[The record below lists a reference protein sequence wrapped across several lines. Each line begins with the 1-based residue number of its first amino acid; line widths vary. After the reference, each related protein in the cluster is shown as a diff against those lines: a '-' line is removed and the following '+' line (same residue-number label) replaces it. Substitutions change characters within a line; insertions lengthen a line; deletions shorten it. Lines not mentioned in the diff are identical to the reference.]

1 MGKKY
6 LASVAN
12 VELFAKENGNLVHWA
27 SAKTLTDSAFGFT
40 LSMEETFSTR
50 LRTVASSIFS
60 F

>member
-12 VELFAKENGNLVHWA
+12 VELFAKENGKLVHWA

-40 LSMEETFSTR
+40 LSMEEVRAGQICNT
-50 LRTVASSIFS
+50 LHV
-60 F
+60 